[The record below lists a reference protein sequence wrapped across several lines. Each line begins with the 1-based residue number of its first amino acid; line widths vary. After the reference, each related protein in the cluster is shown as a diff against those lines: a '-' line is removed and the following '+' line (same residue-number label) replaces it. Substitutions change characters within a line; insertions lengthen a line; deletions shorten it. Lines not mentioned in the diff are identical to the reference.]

1 MAQPSSTSSSDID
14 RLAGAVKWT
23 IAIVIAVE
31 LALAFVPENT
41 MIRTMRW
48 MRHLLATRPAAD
60 VQIHGDSVAQG
71 AFFAREVAK
80 ELPPGTT
87 VWNAAL
93 QGSGPEFTYFLLK
106 GQIAHGHVPKAI
118 VIAPSPH
125 TLVTE
130 RTAVM
135 VGGFL
140 GWSEIPEAMI
150 ASHHFFDALQ
160 GVLCKLSFTLRH
172 RDELSDLVKG
182 RRMSQPWNAPIP
194 TEEWRLRSG
203 REYEASHPPGTPSE
217 APALI
222 HPVYRQRF
230 VVDPGER
237 EFLARTFALAKAHH
251 VRVFWFALPEHEAI
265 AAVREPL
272 GFAPAVY
279 AFLDSLAARG
289 EVEVLRRDFE
299 VLPASDFNDYT
310 HLRLPAGLKLS
321 HEMGKELAG
330 KLGGPA
336 ATPGR
341 AP

>member
-1 MAQPSSTSSSDID
+1 MARPSSTSSSDVE
-14 RLAGAVKWT
+14 RLARAVKWT
-23 IAIVIAVE
+23 IAIVVAIE
-31 LALAFVPENT
+31 LALSFVPENT

-48 MRHLLATRPAAD
+48 MRHVLATQPAAD

-71 AFFAREVAK
+71 AFFATEIRE
-80 ELPPGTT
+80 ELPPGTK
-87 VWNAAL
+87 VWNAAI

-106 GQIAHGHVPKAI
+106 DQIAHGHVPKAI
-118 VIAPSPH
+118 VISPSPH

-140 GWSEIPEAMI
+140 GWSEIPEAMV

-172 RDELSDLVKG
+172 RDELADLAKG
-182 RRMSQPWNAPIP
+182 RKMAQPWNGPIP
-194 TEEWRLRSG
+194 TEEWRRVSG
-203 REYEASHPPGTPSE
+203 RAFEASHPPG
-217 APALI
+217 APGGAPPLI

-237 EFLARTFALAKAHH
+237 EFLARTIALAKAHH

-272 GFAPAVY
+272 HFAPAVY
-279 AFLDSLAARG
+279 AFVDSLAARG
-289 EVEVLRRDFE
+289 DVEVLRREFE
-299 VLPASDFNDYT
+299 ILPASDFNDYT

-321 HEMGKELAG
+321 HELGKDLAA
-330 KLGGPA
+330 KLAVPA
-336 ATPGR
+336 PVPPR
-341 AP
+341 P